1 MRPGGRLPLK
11 GATPAVR
18 QSRSRGVRWLEQPSR
33 APSTWDA
40 MHYNARTVW
49 LFDLDN
55 TLHDAGA
62 RVFGEINLSMRQ
74 FVERELRIDGDEAHR
89 LNMLYWH
96 RYGATLLGL
105 MRHHGVNAAHFL
117 RDTHRLPGL
126 EQWVGGHR
134 HDVQALARLPGRKFI
149 LTNAPRA
156 YALRVLAALG
166 ITRLFDGVIAI
177 EDMAMFGQLRPKPDA
192 RMLRRMAVLLGVPAH
207 RCVLV
212 EDTLMHQK
220 AARSVGMG
228 TVWMQRYARRGDHG
242 GPGVSRWSMQ
252 PAYVDRRVRA
262 LRDLRR

>member
-1 MRPGGRLPLK
+1 MRY
-11 GATPAVR
+11 
-18 QSRSRGVRWLEQPSR
+18 
-33 APSTWDA
+33 D
-40 MHYNARTVW
+40 ARTVW

-55 TLHDAGA
+55 TLHDAG
-62 RVFGEINLSMRQ
+62 RHVFGELKISMRQ
-74 FVERELRIDGDEAHR
+74 FVERELQVDADEAVR
-89 LNMLYWH
+89 LNQLYWH

-105 MRHHGVNAAHFL
+105 MRHHGVQAANFL
-117 RDTHRLPGL
+117 HDTHRLPGL
-126 EQWVGGHR
+126 EQQISGHR
-134 HDVQALARLPGRKFI
+134 HDVLALARLPGRKFI

-220 AARSVGMG
+220 AARSIGMG
-228 TVWMQRYARRGDHG
+228 TVWMQRYARLGHHG
-242 GPGVSRWSMQ
+242 GPTAARWSMQ

-262 LRDLRR
+262 LRTLRR